1 MYDIS
6 IVVPVYN
13 VEVYLDKCLKTLISQ
28 SIFQNIQVVL
38 VDDGSLDKSGEIC
51 EAYSRNYSNIIVIH
65 QENAGVS
72 SARNTG
78 INNASGKYIAFVD
91 ADDYV
96 KPDFYETMLNAI
108 KWEKVDLVVCDYWL
122 MFDNEQIIRYRKKR
136 KPIMWDKEAALKEF
150 LSGGMIGVNLFDKLF
165 DQKIISDLRFKEDIK
180 IGEDLYFIFEYLLK
194 SSRTYG
200 CFYPGYYYVQRENS
214 AMRAKFSEKYFDVIT
229 VSNWIKE
236 KTKIMYPALEDY
248 SNALLIHSE
257 YKTLERAYKFKG
269 SINTD
274 RRLEQYENDL
284 KKYSIVSAARF
295 LSKKQFMGF
304 YLMRSSPKLYL
315 LICKV
320 LKI

>member
-1 MYDIS
+1 
-6 IVVPVYN
+6 
-13 VEVYLDKCLKTLISQ
+13 
-28 SIFQNIQVVL
+28 
-38 VDDGSLDKSGEIC
+38 
-51 EAYSRNYSNIIVIH
+51 
-65 QENAGVS
+65 
-72 SARNTG
+72 
-78 INNASGKYIAFVD
+78 
-91 ADDYV
+91 
-96 KPDFYETMLNAI
+96 
-108 KWEKVDLVVCDYWL
+108 
-122 MFDNEQIIRYRKKR
+122 
-136 KPIMWDKEAALKEF
+136 
-150 LSGGMIGVNLFDKLF
+150 
-165 DQKIISDLRFKEDIK
+165 
-180 IGEDLYFIFEYLLK
+180 
-194 SSRTYG
+194 
-200 CFYPGYYYVQRENS
+200 
-214 AMRAKFSEKYFDVIT
+214 MRAKFSEKYFDVIT